1 MANLAIGLVFV
12 SSLDAACRDKR
23 ATNLA
28 SEDALPNLNAVDTA
42 EPPRFAQSCAKV
54 RRTDVVPTDHL
65 IFPIL
70 AVTTVIGHPE
80 RCVEKATIQWA
91 HSVRLDNIAD
101 RSKYCVFLVASLLL
115 AVLLLPSG
123 LFQPVQLFTLL
134 GATSL
139 ANL

>member
-42 EPPRFAQSCAKV
+42 EPPRFAQSCVKV
-54 RRTDVVPTDHL
+54 RRTDVVPTDYL

-101 RSKYCVFLVASLLL
+101 RSGLLL

>member
-80 RCVEKATIQWA
+80 RSVEKATIQWA

-101 RSKYCVFLVASLLL
+101 RSGLLL

>member
-101 RSKYCVFLVASLLL
+101 RSGLLL

>member
-70 AVTTVIGHPE
+70 AVTPVIGHPE

-101 RSKYCVFLVASLLL
+101 RSGLLL
-115 AVLLLPSG
+115 AVLLLPS
-123 LFQPVQLFTLL
+123 
-134 GATSL
+134 
-139 ANL
+139 